1 MSIICLET
9 DRKRSYFLCLFVLLT
24 VKDETMSEKAMN
36 QLKKE
41 LEGVIGGLNERLG
54 ELQNLARKQQAKVV
68 ELEKER
74 DRLEDELTKRDDM
87 EGNVDLLQ
95 RQLDGEMQL
104 VVSN

>member
-1 MSIICLET
+1 
-9 DRKRSYFLCLFVLLT
+9 
-24 VKDETMSEKAMN
+24 MN

-74 DRLEDELTKRDDM
+74 DHLEDELTKRDDM

>member
-1 MSIICLET
+1 
-9 DRKRSYFLCLFVLLT
+9 
-24 VKDETMSEKAMN
+24 MN

>member
-1 MSIICLET
+1 
-9 DRKRSYFLCLFVLLT
+9 
-24 VKDETMSEKAMN
+24 MSEKAMN

>member
-24 VKDETMSEKAMN
+24 VKDETMS
-36 QLKKE
+36 
-41 LEGVIGGLNERLG
+41 
-54 ELQNLARKQQAKVV
+54 
-68 ELEKER
+68 EKER